1 MSMMTKE
8 EARRFKEGWRLVN
21 EFTNEEARR
30 KTVSQRLRE
39 LEMLYEFGKEMG
51 WTKSDNEQEEV
62 WARWNRLREIAGV

>member
-39 LEMLYEFGKEMG
+39 LEMLHELGRKWVG
-51 WTKSDNEQEEV
+51 PNLTTSKKKCGLDGT
-62 WARWNRLREIAGV
+62 A

>member
-39 LEMLYEFGKEMG
+39 LEMLYELGRKWVG
-51 WTKSDNEQEEV
+51 PNLTTSKKKCGLDGT
-62 WARWNRLREIAGV
+62 A